1 MKLAI
6 FIGLVIY
13 YLFLA
18 MFFAVELDSPMQS
31 SSIDTSKFNVSV
43 NLSSVD
49 VSSGSAFDIPRFL
62 GFLAFGVGLP
72 DSTPSW
78 IAYLFAIWQTL
89 VSITFVII
97 LVMIL
102 FGA

>member
-31 SSIDTSKFNVSV
+31 SSIDTSKFNVSL
-43 NLSSVD
+43 NISSVD

-62 GFLAFGVGLP
+62 GFLTFGVGLP
-72 DSTPSW
+72 DNTPSW
-78 IAYLFAIWQTL
+78 VVFTFAIWQTL